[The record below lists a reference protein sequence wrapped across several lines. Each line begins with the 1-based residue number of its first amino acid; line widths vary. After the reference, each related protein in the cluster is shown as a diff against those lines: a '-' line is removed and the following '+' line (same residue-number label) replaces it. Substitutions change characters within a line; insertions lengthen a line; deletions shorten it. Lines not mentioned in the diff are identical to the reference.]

1 MAHALAMRAT
11 SLVASAGVLGV
22 AVLVALSA
30 TYIVQQFPPQPDGP
44 VIDMTLPEPPPP
56 PPPEPAIR
64 NPNPPIAG
72 PIETPFP
79 PQPIFDANADSQ
91 PTEIAFPQVGPV
103 TIENPHWLQ
112 RPRNL
117 ARYYPRR
124 ALEREVEGW
133 VMLDCAVSTAGLLNC
148 SVISETPS
156 GWDFGAAALRMAR
169 DHRMQ
174 PATRDGVAVE
184 GRYRMRVPFEVN

>member
-1 MAHALAMRAT
+1 MMAHTLAMRAT

-30 TYIVQQFPPQPDGP
+30 TYVVQQLTPPDDTPI
-44 VIDMTLPEPPPP
+44 IDMAPPEPPPP
-56 PPPEPAIR
+56 PEPVVR
-64 NPNPPIAG
+64 NPTPPLQTEVIDTQVTAIQTINTSAEPTTSAFAFSPPG
-72 PIETPFP
+72 PM
-79 PQPIFDANADSQ
+79 
-91 PTEIAFPQVGPV
+91 

-124 ALEREVEGW
+124 ALAREVEGF
-133 VMLDCAVSTAGLLNC
+133 VMLDCAVSTAGLLSC

-156 GWDFGAAALRMAR
+156 GWEFGAAALRMAA

-174 PATRDGVAVE
+174 PAMRDGVPVE